1 MTLLVDCHLH
11 TSGASLSD
19 SSDTRDSAESGA
31 PPRDIKLRFSAF
43 VLGAFSFVRLSHL
56 FVRICSALSFSVPH
70 ALPYIAPTPCHF
82 GLLFCALIFR
92 LVVLLPLLNAE
103 DIHAAP
109 DDGDD
114 DAMEL
119 LDNTMNSSWLF
130 GPFSP
135 LIVLTL
141 AFGTV
146 LGVAAKYSTTAVDF
160 VVGYAPQYQVSHSVA
175 F

>member
-1 MTLLVDCHLH
+1 MPFH
-11 TSGASLSD
+11 SGLN
-19 SSDTRDSAESGA
+19 
-31 PPRDIKLRFSAF
+31 I
-43 VLGAFSFVRLSHL
+43 
-56 FVRICSALSFSVPH
+56 
-70 ALPYIAPTPCHF
+70 
-82 GLLFCALIFR
+82 CALVSSLR
-92 LVVLLPLLNAE
+92 AAASAHKTE
-103 DIHAAP
+103 DIHAAS

-119 LDNTMNSSWLF
+119 LDHTMQSSWLF

-160 VVGYAPQYQVSHSVA
+160 VVGYAPQYQVQYRIFFAFGLYVFAVSCVLVNILRTPGSPVQSRQSGLVHSAGIYCAVRVA
-175 F
+175 DFSD

>member
-1 MTLLVDCHLH
+1 LN
-11 TSGASLSD
+11 
-19 SSDTRDSAESGA
+19 
-31 PPRDIKLRFSAF
+31 I
-43 VLGAFSFVRLSHL
+43 
-56 FVRICSALSFSVPH
+56 
-70 ALPYIAPTPCHF
+70 
-82 GLLFCALIFR
+82 CALVSSLR
-92 LVVLLPLLNAE
+92 AAASAHKTE

-119 LDNTMNSSWLF
+119 LDHTMQSSWLF

-160 VVGYAPQYQVSHSVA
+160 VVGYAPQYQVPHSLCI
-175 F
+175 